1 MNPDHPA
8 LCNHI
13 VGIHTVTHET
23 DWFSILPDLYETLDG
38 DDGLQAGVDSLQLLN
53 NHLMPD
59 ITIPV
64 GAQVR
69 YLVDNTYLHRLDAH
83 DTRHVADLRTVVSEI
98 YPLLENDEQIRLV
111 IESLISLNGI
121 TDPSAVRFKRLCYFK

>member
-8 LCNHI
+8 FCKHI
-13 VGIHTVTHET
+13 VRVHTVTHET
-23 DWFSILPDLYETLDG
+23 DWFSILRDLPDLYESIDG

-53 NHLMPD
+53 NHLMPH

-69 YLVDNTYLHRLDAH
+69 YLVDNKYLHRLDGH
-83 DTRHVADLRTVVSEI
+83 DTRRVADLHTVVSEI
-98 YPLLENDEQIRLV
+98 YPLLETTSRYV
-111 IESLISLNGI
+111 WSS
-121 TDPSAVRFKRLCYFK
+121 SR